1 VETDADADVGENESV
16 GRATERDTRAPWGDP
31 QFRVVVASTLAGV
44 LGVTLVT
51 PVVPLL
57 PAVLGVTDSAASL
70 LITAYTLPGVF
81 FSPVAGVLA
90 DRHGRRSVLVW
101 SLVCFS
107 LAGVAVL
114 AVQEFSAVLLLRGL
128 QGVGASGLFAVAV
141 TLIGDTYEG
150 VQRNAAL
157 GANGAAIS
165 VGAAVYPLFG
175 GAIATLGWKAPFAV
189 YAVGLLVAG
198 WAFRAVEE
206 APIEN
211 PRSGFAYVR
220 GALQALPV
228 RSAVALYG
236 TTIVTFVLL
245 FGGVFTAI
253 PFLLARVFTEPV
265 PLWGDVSLA
274 PSALIGVV
282 LTTNALTTA
291 VVAARSGPLAARFTD
306 RTLLVFGLTAYG
318 LGLVVAW
325 VGGTPVWLT
334 LGVLVVGVGQGLVL
348 PPLDAKISSLAPRQY
363 RAGSLSLRTSAAWLG
378 TTIGPVAFT
387 TLAALPGS
395 DYRLLL
401 LGGGLGAFAVAGLLA
416 RPGTLS
422 EAGRTQAD

>member
-1 VETDADADVGENESV
+1 MATRSADAHV
-16 GRATERDTRAPWGDP
+16 PWGDP

-44 LGVTLVT
+44 LGVTLIT
-51 PVVPLL
+51 PIVPLL
-57 PAVLGVTDSAASL
+57 PAVLGVTDSTASL

-90 DRHGRRSVLVW
+90 DRYGRRLVLVW
-101 SLVCFS
+101 SLVLFS
-107 LAGVAVL
+107 LAGVAVVLTNEFAVVL
-114 AVQEFSAVLLLRGL
+114 ALRGL

-189 YAVGLLVAG
+189 YAVGLLVAV
-198 WAFRAVEE
+198 WALRAVE
-206 APIEN
+206 AVPLEN
-211 PRSGFAYVR
+211 PTGGFAYLR
-220 GALQALPV
+220 GAVNALPI
-228 RSAVALYG
+228 RAAVSLYG

-253 PFLLARVFTEPV
+253 PFLLARFFTGSV
-265 PLWGDVSLA
+265 VVAGLSLA
-274 PSALIGVV
+274 PSAAIGVV

-291 VVAARSGPLAARFTD
+291 LVAARSGPLAARFAN
-306 RTLLVFGLTAYG
+306 RELLVFGLVAYG
-318 LGLVVAW
+318 LGLVIAW
-325 VGGTPVWLT
+325 LGGTPAWLT
-334 LGVLVVGVGQGLVL
+334 LGVLVVGVGQGLIL
-348 PPLDAKISSLAPRQY
+348 PPLDSSISALAPRRY

-378 TTIGPVAFT
+378 TTIGPVLFT
-387 TLAALPGS
+387 TLATVSG
-395 DYRLLL
+395 YRLLL
-401 LGGGLGAFAVAGLLA
+401 LGGGLGAFLVAGLLS
-416 RPGTLS
+416 RPGATRRVERV
-422 EAGRTQAD
+422 EAD